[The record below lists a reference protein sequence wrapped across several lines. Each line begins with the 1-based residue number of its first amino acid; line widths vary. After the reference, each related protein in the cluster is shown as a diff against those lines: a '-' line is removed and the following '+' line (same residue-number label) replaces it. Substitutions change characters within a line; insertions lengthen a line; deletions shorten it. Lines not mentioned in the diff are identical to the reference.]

1 MSKHRYN
8 LFKNSHL
15 IKVSLELNNVIIL
28 YAFGLSLKYT
38 ADIFNDYK

>member
-8 LFKNSHL
+8 LFKNLHA
-15 IKVSLELNNVIIL
+15 IKMSLELNNVIFL

-38 ADIFNDYK
+38 ADIFNDDK

>member
-8 LFKNSHL
+8 RFKNSHL
-15 IKVSLELNNVIIL
+15 IKMSLELNNVIIL
-28 YAFGLSLKYT
+28 YAFGLNLKYT